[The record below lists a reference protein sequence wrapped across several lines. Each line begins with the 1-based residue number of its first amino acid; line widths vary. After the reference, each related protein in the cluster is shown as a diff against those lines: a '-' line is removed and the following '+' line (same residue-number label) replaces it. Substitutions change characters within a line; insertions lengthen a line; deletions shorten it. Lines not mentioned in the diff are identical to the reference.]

1 MSSTTLQ
8 KGKYLKEMRLLKQT
22 SLEVQLIGENGNIFN
37 LLGIVSKEL
46 KRNGFLSE
54 ADQLWKE
61 VQENAKSYEEAL
73 AIIQEYVIVI

>member
-1 MSSTTLQ
+1 MSNTAKY
-8 KGKYLKEMRLLKQT
+8 KGKYIKEMKRLKQT
-22 SLEVQLIGENGNIFN
+22 NLEVKLIGENGNIFN

-46 KRNGFLSE
+46 KRHDFLIE

-73 AIIQEYVIVI
+73 AIIQKYVIVI

>member
-1 MSSTTLQ
+1 M
-8 KGKYLKEMRLLKQT
+8 KQT

-46 KRNGFLSE
+46 KRKSFLNE

-73 AIIQEYVIVI
+73 AIIQEYVIII